1 MEAESLDH
9 RERRLL
15 QLGEAVEKHLD
26 EGWIYCLVIGR
37 PGDGDSV
44 NLISNAPPETHG
56 QILELLK
63 TLTERHS
70 KGVDPREL

>member
-26 EGWIYCLVIGR
+26 EGWLYFLVIGK
-37 PGDGDSV
+37 PGDPDST
-44 NLISNAPPETHG
+44 NMICNALPETHQ

-63 TLTERHS
+63 TITERYS
-70 KGVDPREL
+70 QGVSPREL